1 MEIPSDEDDIDLETL
16 ETIKP
21 NFSLGIDWN
30 NHNVDDDK
38 IKKVDDTV
46 LQKSDEVIK
55 RPAIEQQVNQ
65 TDRFSL
71 LH

>member
-1 MEIPSDEDDIDLETL
+1 MEIPSNEDDIDLEIS

-21 NFSLGIDWN
+21 IFSLGIDWN